1 MLPIQCQGKSSY
13 PCSSVKAGASK
24 AYPQIR
30 SEKPRSLGGG
40 GGTGDLPYKSDR
52 VARQKIKIK
61 PLRETSVGVDQT

>member
-40 GGTGDLPYKSDR
+40 GGTGNSH
-52 VARQKIKIK
+52 IKVTGLLVRK
-61 PLRETSVGVDQT
+61 LKLNP